1 MDKVEIISGIGF
13 CFIFVFVLLIISSLV
28 QNNLMWLEKI
38 MDMETLSSM
47 FAFGIIITFGL
58 FVVGCAAGSNI
69 MPGMVVFIMLGM
81 FVLSR
86 ALK

>member
-1 MDKVEIISGIGF
+1 
-13 CFIFVFVLLIISSLV
+13 
-28 QNNLMWLEKI
+28 